1 MPITKHLYD
10 WNGEKT
16 PLSAIAREVDVH
28 YPSLYKLIFWQ
39 GKTLE
44 QGIAHLKNSK
54 RAKPHRRFTLGQ
66 YTLSARDTSRL
77 LDVTPRR
84 VELRVSQGYSFG
96 RILQFLG
103 CELSIEELIVRW
115 ESRL

>member
-1 MPITKHLYD
+1 MSITKHFFD
-10 WNGEKT
+10 WEGKQT
-16 PLSAIAREVDVH
+16 PLPVIARKADVH

-44 QGIAHLKNSK
+44 ESIAHLKNSS

-66 YTLSARDTSRL
+66 YTLSARDISRL

-96 RILQFLG
+96 RILQFLD

-115 ESRL
+115 ESKL